1 MRNYKL
7 LTLILL
13 LFFSSCGVKKVSYRD
28 KNPKKIKNK
37 SVKAVN
43 RFFNSMSNEE
53 RTHWYVNTYS
63 KIAINEMNKYNI
75 PASITMA
82 QGILE
87 SNAGKGKLALKSN
100 NHFGIKCHKGW
111 NGKKVYHDDDAKGEC
126 FRKYKNPEKSYRD
139 HSIFLETRD
148 RYNFLFKYSK
158 KNYVKWAKG
167 LKKAGYATDPKYAE
181 KLISI
186 IERYELW
193 KLDGSKKPL
202 NKTREK
208 KISKKQ
214 QEKIQEKIQEN
225 KSDKIENKHVVKK
238 GDTLYS
244 ISKKFN
250 ISVSE
255 LVKINDIKNNT
266 ISIGQTLKIIK

>member
-1 MRNYKL
+1 
-7 LTLILL
+7 
-13 LFFSSCGVKKVSYRD
+13 
-28 KNPKKIKNK
+28 
-37 SVKAVN
+37 
-43 RFFNSMSNEE
+43 
-53 RTHWYVNTYS
+53 
-63 KIAINEMNKYNI
+63 
-75 PASITMA
+75 
-82 QGILE
+82 
-87 SNAGKGKLALKSN
+87 
-100 NHFGIKCHKGW
+100 
-111 NGKKVYHDDDAKGEC
+111 VYHDDDAKGEC

-148 RYNFLFKYSK
+148 RYNFLFKFSK

-214 QEKIQEKIQEN
+214 QEKIQEN

>member
-1 MRNYKL
+1 MRNYKP
-7 LTLILL
+7 LIFIF
-13 LFFSSCGVKKVSYRD
+13 LFFLSSCGVKKLSYND
-28 KNPKKIKNK
+28 NNPKKIKNK
-37 SVKAVN
+37 SSKSVN
-43 RFFNSMSNEE
+43 RFFKSMTSEE

-63 KIAINEMNKYNI
+63 QIAINEMKKFGI

-87 SNAGKGKLALKSN
+87 SSSGNGGLALKSN
-100 NHFGIKCHKGW
+100 NHFGIKCHSGW
-111 NGKKVYHDDDAKGEC
+111 KGKKVYHDDDEKGEC

-139 HSIFLETRD
+139 HSLFLESRD
-148 RYNFLFKYSK
+148 RYNFLFKLNK
-158 KNYVKWAKG
+158 RNYVKWAKG
-167 LKKAGYATDPKYAE
+167 LKKAGYATDPKYAD

-208 KISKKQ
+208 KLSKKQ
-214 QEKIQEKIQEN
+214 AQILPET
-225 KSDKIENKHVVKK
+225 KSMYSVKK

-250 ISVSE
+250 ISVSK
-255 LVKINDIKNNT
+255 LVEINNIKNNNL
-266 ISIGQTLKIIK
+266 SIGQSLKVIKK

>member
-1 MRNYKL
+1 MMQKEN
-7 LTLILL
+7 
-13 LFFSSCGVKKVSYRD
+13 V
-28 KNPKKIKNK
+28 
-37 SVKAVN
+37 
-43 RFFNSMSNEE
+43 
-53 RTHWYVNTYS
+53 
-63 KIAINEMNKYNI
+63 
-75 PASITMA
+75 
-82 QGILE
+82 
-87 SNAGKGKLALKSN
+87 
-100 NHFGIKCHKGW
+100 
-111 NGKKVYHDDDAKGEC
+111 

-214 QEKIQEKIQEN
+214 QEKIQEN

>member
-1 MRNYKL
+1 MRNHKL
-7 LTLILL
+7 LILAFII
-13 LFFSSCGVKKVSYRD
+13 FFNSCGVKKVSYRD
-28 KNPKKIKNK
+28 NNPKKIKNK
-37 SVKAVN
+37 SVKSVN
-43 RFFNSMSNEE
+43 RFFKSMTNEQ

-63 KIAINEMNKYNI
+63 KISIEEMKKFGI
-75 PASITMA
+75 PASITMS

-87 SNAGKGKLALKSN
+87 SNSGKGSLALKSN

-111 NGKKVYHDDDAKGEC
+111 RGKKVYHDDDAKGEC

-139 HSIFLETRD
+139 HSIFLESRD
-148 RYNFLFKYSK
+148 RYNTLFKYNK

-202 NKTREK
+202 NKSRERKLSNNQQDK
-208 KISKKQ
+208 KEVAS
-214 QEKIQEKIQEN
+214 EN
-225 KSDKIENKHVVKK
+225 SYVVVK

-250 ISVSE
+250 ISVYE
-255 LVKINDIKNNT
+255 LVKTNNIKDNT
-266 ISIGQTLKIIK
+266 LSIDQTLKITK

>member
-13 LFFSSCGVKKVSYRD
+13 LFFSSCGVKKISYRD

-87 SNAGKGKLALKSN
+87 SNAGKGTLALKSN

-167 LKKAGYATDPKYAE
+167 LKKAGYATDPKLS
-181 KLISI
+181 LIHI
-186 IERYELW
+186 
-193 KLDGSKKPL
+193 
-202 NKTREK
+202 
-208 KISKKQ
+208 
-214 QEKIQEKIQEN
+214 
-225 KSDKIENKHVVKK
+225 
-238 GDTLYS
+238 
-244 ISKKFN
+244 
-250 ISVSE
+250 
-255 LVKINDIKNNT
+255 
-266 ISIGQTLKIIK
+266 

>member
-1 MRNYKL
+1 MRNNKFYYI
-7 LTLILL
+7 ILL
-13 LFFSSCGVKKVSYRD
+13 LLVCSCGVKKVSYID
-28 KNPKKIKNK
+28 KNPKKIKNI
-37 SVKAVN
+37 SNKAVN
-43 RFFNSMSNEE
+43 RLFNSMSNEE

-63 KIAINEMNKYNI
+63 KIAINEMKKYGI

-87 SNAGKGKLALKSN
+87 SDSGKGVLALKSN

-111 NGKKVYHDDDAKGEC
+111 NGKKVYHDDDTKGEC

-139 HSIFLETRD
+139 HSVFLESRD
-148 RYNFLFKYSK
+148 RYNFLFKYNK
-158 KNYVKWAKG
+158 QNYIKWAEG
-167 LKKAGYATDPKYAE
+167 LSKAGYATDPKYPE

-202 NKTREK
+202 NKSRERK
-208 KISKKQ
+208 LSKNQEEQISNQSSKINYVS
-214 QEKIQEKIQEN
+214 ESI
-225 KSDKIENKHVVKK
+225 HVVKK

-244 ISKKFN
+244 ISKKYN
-250 ISVSE
+250 ISVSD
-255 LVKINDIKNNT
+255 LVKNNNIKNNN
-266 ISIGQTLKIIK
+266 IKIGQTLKI

>member
-1 MRNYKL
+1 
-7 LTLILL
+7 
-13 LFFSSCGVKKVSYRD
+13 
-28 KNPKKIKNK
+28 
-37 SVKAVN
+37 
-43 RFFNSMSNEE
+43 
-53 RTHWYVNTYS
+53 
-63 KIAINEMNKYNI
+63 
-75 PASITMA
+75 
-82 QGILE
+82 
-87 SNAGKGKLALKSN
+87 
-100 NHFGIKCHKGW
+100 
-111 NGKKVYHDDDAKGEC
+111 VYHDDDAKGEC

-214 QEKIQEKIQEN
+214 QEKIQEN

>member
-1 MRNYKL
+1 MRNHKL
-7 LTLILL
+7 LILAFII
-13 LFFSSCGVKKVSYRD
+13 FFNSCGVKKVSYRD
-28 KNPKKIKNK
+28 NNPKKIKNK
-37 SVKAVN
+37 SVKSVN
-43 RFFNSMSNEE
+43 RFFKSMTNEQ

-63 KIAINEMNKYNI
+63 KISIEEMKKFGI
-75 PASITMA
+75 PASITMS

-87 SNAGKGKLALKSN
+87 SNSGKGSLALKSN

-111 NGKKVYHDDDAKGEC
+111 RGKKVYHDDDAKGEC
-126 FRKYKNPEKSYRD
+126 FRKYKNPEKSYRY
-139 HSIFLETRD
+139 HSIFLESRD
-148 RYNFLFKYSK
+148 RYNTLFKYNK

-202 NKTREK
+202 NKSRERKLSNNQQDK
-208 KISKKQ
+208 KEVVS
-214 QEKIQEKIQEN
+214 EN
-225 KSDKIENKHVVKK
+225 SYVVVK

-255 LVKINDIKNNT
+255 LVKTNNIKDNT
-266 ISIGQTLKIIK
+266 LSIDQTLKITK

>member
-1 MRNYKL
+1 
-7 LTLILL
+7 
-13 LFFSSCGVKKVSYRD
+13 
-28 KNPKKIKNK
+28 
-37 SVKAVN
+37 
-43 RFFNSMSNEE
+43 
-53 RTHWYVNTYS
+53 
-63 KIAINEMNKYNI
+63 
-75 PASITMA
+75 
-82 QGILE
+82 
-87 SNAGKGKLALKSN
+87 
-100 NHFGIKCHKGW
+100 
-111 NGKKVYHDDDAKGEC
+111 VYHDDDAKGEC

-148 RYNFLFKYSK
+148 RYDFLFKYSK

-214 QEKIQEKIQEN
+214 QEKIQEN

>member
-87 SNAGKGKLALKSN
+87 SNAGKGTLALKSN

-148 RYNFLFKYSK
+148 RYSFLFKYSK

-214 QEKIQEKIQEN
+214 QKKIQEN
-225 KSDKIENKHVVKK
+225 KSDKMENKHVVKK

>member
-1 MRNYKL
+1 
-7 LTLILL
+7 
-13 LFFSSCGVKKVSYRD
+13 
-28 KNPKKIKNK
+28 
-37 SVKAVN
+37 
-43 RFFNSMSNEE
+43 MSNEE

-87 SNAGKGKLALKSN
+87 SNSGNGPLALKSN

-148 RYNFLFKYSK
+148 RYNFLFNYSK

-214 QEKIQEKIQEN
+214 QEKIQEN
-225 KSDKIENKHVVKK
+225 KLDKIENKHVVKK

-255 LVKINDIKNNT
+255 LIKINDIKNNT

>member
-13 LFFSSCGVKKVSYRD
+13 LFISSCGVKKVSYRD

-53 RTHWYVNTYS
+53 RTHWYVNTYP

-87 SNAGKGKLALKSN
+87 SNAGKGTLALKSN

-148 RYNFLFKYSK
+148 RYSFLFKYSK

-202 NKTREK
+202 NKIREK

-214 QEKIQEKIQEN
+214 QEKIQEN